1 VPIFKTLRPY
11 IDDQIA
17 DARRKKSIWLFSRED
32 GRHYYGVDNL
42 RGGKRNGTWKR
53 LLEELEIPYRKI
65 YNTRH
70 TFITAMLKSG
80 QLSVLEIAQMVGH
93 TNTKMIL
100 ERYAK
105 FIKGEHL
112 KIQRDF
118 DPFKNGVTTHGDT
131 RGDTLRRY

>member
-1 VPIFKTLRPY
+1 
-11 IDDQIA
+11 
-17 DARRKKSIWLFSRED
+17 
-32 GRHYYGVDNL
+32 
-42 RGGKRNGTWKR
+42 
-53 LLEELEIPYRKI
+53 
-65 YNTRH
+65 
-70 TFITAMLKSG
+70 MLKSG

-118 DPFKNGVTTHGDT
+118 DPFKNGVTTLGDT
-131 RGDTLRRY
+131 RGDTLRRYWVVKIAWKFGEMGVWITKESEFLVAGEGFEPPTFGLWVRRATELLYPAIL

>member
-1 VPIFKTLRPY
+1 
-11 IDDQIA
+11 
-17 DARRKKSIWLFSRED
+17 
-32 GRHYYGVDNL
+32 
-42 RGGKRNGTWKR
+42 
-53 LLEELEIPYRKI
+53 
-65 YNTRH
+65 
-70 TFITAMLKSG
+70 
-80 QLSVLEIAQMVGH
+80 MVGH

-118 DPFKNGVTTHGDT
+118 DPFKNGVTTLGDT